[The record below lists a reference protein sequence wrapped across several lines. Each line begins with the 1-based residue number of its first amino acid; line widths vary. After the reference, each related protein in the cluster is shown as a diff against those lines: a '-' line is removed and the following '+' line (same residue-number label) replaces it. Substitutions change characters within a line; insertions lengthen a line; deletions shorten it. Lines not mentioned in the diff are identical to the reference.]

1 MPEVPVLLLQKLKIL
16 ETSLEVDQCK
26 DENGFIFPNE
36 YIPLENRWF
45 NGLLEELDSMLS
57 AFLIDK
63 KGRPDYDAHRAIAAF
78 GYRVGPGETDS
89 FGWLTGILYTK
100 VGKIVYG

>member
-16 ETSLEVDQCK
+16 ETSLEVNQCK

-36 YIPLENRWF
+36 YIHLENKWF
-45 NGLLEELDSMLS
+45 NGLLEELDSTLS

-63 KGRPDYDAHRAIAAF
+63 NGRPDYDAHHAIAAF

>member
-1 MPEVPVLLLQKLKIL
+1 MPEVPVLLLQKLQIL
-16 ETSLEVDQCK
+16 ETSLEVNLCK
-26 DENGFIFPNE
+26 DENNFIFPKE
-36 YIPLENRWF
+36 DIPPENKWF
-45 NGLLEELDSMLS
+45 NGLLEELDNMLS
-57 AFLIDK
+57 VFLIDK
-63 KGRPDYDAHRAIAAF
+63 DGRSDCEAHTALAAF